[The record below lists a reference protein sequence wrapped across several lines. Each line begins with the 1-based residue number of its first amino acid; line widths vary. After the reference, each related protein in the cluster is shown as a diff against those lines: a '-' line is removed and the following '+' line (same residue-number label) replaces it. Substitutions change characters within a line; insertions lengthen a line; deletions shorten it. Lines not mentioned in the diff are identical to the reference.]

1 MDEVFNSTNVI
12 EGISGSYAILERM
25 SRLSNVCTL
34 VTTHYL
40 YLAKLKH
47 FSKYKMNVKYI
58 DDNITYPYILNKGI
72 SKQLVAL
79 ELLKENFDN
88 EILDIAIN
96 IKNKLIN
103 V

>member
-1 MDEVFNSTNVI
+1 
-12 EGISGSYAILERM
+12 
-25 SRLSNVCTL
+25 
-34 VTTHYL
+34 
-40 YLAKLKH
+40 
-47 FSKYKMNVKYI
+47 MNVKYI